1 MQATATRSIAKALG
15 LTALVGT
22 ILPPAMFMF
31 QAMPLDTMKGIM
43 LAATIVWFVAAPF
56 WMKVE

>member
-1 MQATATRSIAKALG
+1 MQNTAPHSLAKVCG
-15 LTALVGT
+15 LAALVGT

-31 QAMPLDTMKGIM
+31 QALPLDTMKAIM
-43 LAATIVWFVAAPF
+43 LVAAIVWFVAAPF

>member
-1 MQATATRSIAKALG
+1 MQNTATRSVAKILG
-15 LTALVGT
+15 LGALVGT

-31 QAMPLDTMKGIM
+31 EALPLDAMKGIM
-43 LAATIVWFVAAPF
+43 LVATVVWFVAAPF